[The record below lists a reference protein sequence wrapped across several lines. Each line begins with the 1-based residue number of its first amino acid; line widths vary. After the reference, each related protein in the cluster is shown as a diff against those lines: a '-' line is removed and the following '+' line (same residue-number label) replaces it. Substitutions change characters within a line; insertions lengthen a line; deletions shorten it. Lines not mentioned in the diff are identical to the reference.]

1 MRKIIFMISIFFT
14 FLNFIYAKETVKYAS
29 CIDGDTFKVYIN
41 NEEKTIRLLAVDT
54 PETEKPN
61 KEADY
66 YATEASEYTCKRIKK
81 AKKIVLEYDPNSDKY
96 DKYDRVLAWVFL
108 DGNLLQS
115 DLVENGYA
123 KVAYLYND
131 YKYTDMLIKKQE
143 LASAK
148 NIGVWNSNAKAK
160 YENKETTKINE
171 LDEKYS
177 NIEVIIITILL
188 LIFVIISKKKIK

>member
-1 MRKIIFMISIFFT
+1 MKKIVLTLSIFLL
-14 FLNFIYAKETVKYAS
+14 FLSSVSAKETVKYVA
-29 CIDGDTFKVYIN
+29 CIDGDTFKVFID
-41 NEEKTIRLLAVDT
+41 NEIKTIRLLAVDT
-54 PETEKPN
+54 PETAKSD

-66 YATEASEYTCKRIKK
+66 YADEASEYTCKRIKQ
-81 AKKIVLEYDPNSDKY
+81 AKKIVLEYDPNSDKH

-108 DGNLLQS
+108 DGDLLQS

-148 NIGVWNSNAKAK
+148 NIGVWNSNAKTK

>member
-1 MRKIIFMISIFFT
+1 MKKIVLTLSVFLLFSSIVS
-14 FLNFIYAKETVKYAS
+14 AKETVKYVT
-29 CIDGDTFKVYIN
+29 CIDGDTFKVSID
-41 NEEKTIRLLAVDT
+41 NEIKTIRLLAVDT
-54 PETEKPN
+54 PETAKPD

-66 YATEASEYTCKRIKK
+66 YADEASEYTCKRIKQ
-81 AKKIVLEYDPNSDKY
+81 AKKIVLEYDPNSDKN

-131 YKYTDMLIKKQE
+131 YKYTDILIKKQE

-148 NIGVWNSNAKAK
+148 SIGLW
-160 YENKETTKINE
+160 NKEPKKSNKD
-171 LDEKYS
+171 DETYE
-177 NIEVIIITILL
+177 NIEVIIISALL
-188 LIFVIISKKKIK
+188 LIFILISKKIFK